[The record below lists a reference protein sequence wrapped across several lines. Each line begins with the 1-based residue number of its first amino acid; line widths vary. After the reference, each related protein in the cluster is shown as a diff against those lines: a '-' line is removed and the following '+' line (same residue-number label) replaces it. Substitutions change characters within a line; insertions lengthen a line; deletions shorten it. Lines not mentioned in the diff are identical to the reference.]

1 MYNYYEYRATRQYQQ
16 DWKKNDLF
24 LLEIKKKIISN
35 NKIDWNEFIFV
46 GDLMRGFDEKDWNT
60 KYDVDF
66 TDLWFS
72 LIGFIEGHNWLT
84 EKQKETGP
92 DIHLK
97 I

>member
-1 MYNYYEYRATRQYQQ
+1 
-16 DWKKNDLF
+16 
-24 LLEIKKKIISN
+24 
-35 NKIDWNEFIFV
+35 
-46 GDLMRGFDEKDWNT
+46 MRGFDEKNWNT

-66 TDLWFS
+66 TDLWFGFT
-72 LIGFIEGHNWLT
+72 GFIEVDNWVV